1 MHGYHKCIST
11 TLVYHFGKRQCS
23 AAEALEL
30 NQFAGRISARELAG
44 CWVGI
49 QFPFFPWSGSL
60 KPTDDDSYT
69 YSVECCLFLPWAC
82 GQQYRRTPGTN
93 TFCVQEKPKD
103 KSPFSLGVTVPKEN
117 GDWEDFSS
125 NRCLRANWIPD
136 SCARCSMRIC

>member
-1 MHGYHKCIST
+1 MPQY
-11 TLVYHFGKRQCS
+11 S

-49 QFPFFPWSGSL
+49 VFPFFPWSGSL

-93 TFCVQEKPKD
+93 TFHWHVN
-103 KSPFSLGVTVPKEN
+103 GVHKGDE
-117 GDWEDFSS
+117 DWENFSS
-125 NRCLRANWIPD
+125 NRCASMGPPEG
-136 SCARCSMRIC
+136 CACAMRIC